1 MRYSV
6 SLQVVIFAPSYT
18 FLEAGNM
25 DEEPIEEEDKAS
37 SWKSWTK
44 FRKNAVQMAQVL
56 LGGGKKPLQ
65 EWEKEMF
72 LFPKACRVC
81 RLAELDMYDC
91 HKCQVRPLN

>member
-1 MRYSV
+1 
-6 SLQVVIFAPSYT
+6 
-18 FLEAGNM
+18 M
-25 DEEPIEEEDKAS
+25 DEEPIKEVDKAS

-56 LGGGKKPLQ
+56 LGGGSRPLQ

-91 HKCQVRPLN
+91 HKCQVWPLIQDLFFIFTAVRHS

>member
-1 MRYSV
+1 
-6 SLQVVIFAPSYT
+6 
-18 FLEAGNM
+18 M

-56 LGGGKKPLQ
+56 LGGGSRPLQ

-91 HKCQVRPLN
+91 HKCQVWPFIQMFFIFTAVRHS